1 MLITINVIEARGGDN
16 RVLAAK
22 AEAEVM
28 APARS
33 GYDAATLAKLEAEL
47 EELVDRRLNEALWEG
62 GGGNG

>member
-1 MLITINVIEARGGDN
+1 MLITINVTEVRAGC
-16 RVLAAK
+16 RVIAAK

-33 GYDAATLAKLEAEL
+33 GYDAATLTKLEAEL
-47 EELVDRRLNEALWEG
+47 EELVNRRLNEALMAG